1 MMNLEEFARA
11 MTVAVKAAPKSING
25 VVKHLAD
32 ETARIARDEIGTY
45 QEAVGPFPAWA
56 SLAESTEQDK
66 ARNGYPLN
74 APLERTGAMRDSI
87 KAEDYEGV
95 AFAGSGDEKL
105 YWHEHGTPKMP
116 PRPVMGPAAIRATEN
131 VEAVVNKALKT
142 VFKR

>member
-11 MTVAVKAAPKSING
+11 MTVAVDTAPKAING

-32 ETARIARDEIGTY
+32 ETARIAREEIGTY
-45 QEAVGPFPAWA
+45 QESVGPFPAWA

-74 APLERTGAMRDSI
+74 SPLERTGEMRDSI
-87 KAEDYEGV
+87 KSEEFGDV
-95 AFAGSGDEKL
+95 VFAGSGDEKL
-105 YWHEHGTPKMP
+105 YWHENGTPKMP

-131 VEAVVNKALKT
+131 VETVVSKALKT

>member
-1 MMNLEEFARA
+1 MNLEEFARA
-11 MTVAVKAAPKSING
+11 MTVAVKAAPESING

-32 ETARIARDEIGTY
+32 ETARIARQEIGTY
-45 QEAVGPFPAWA
+45 QEVVGPFPAWA

-66 ARNGYPLN
+66 SRNGYPLN
-74 APLERTGAMRDSI
+74 SPLERTGEMRSSI
-87 KAEDYEGV
+87 RSEDYGDV

-105 YWHEHGTPKMP
+105 YWHEQGTPKMP

-142 VFKR
+142 IFKR